1 MMGTTETADG
11 AAAEPSTAVV
21 ETVAAAEGW
30 EPAEVPE
37 PLYESIDPDALEA
50 LVESVD
56 EGRITFSYLGYDIT
70 VDADG
75 HVSLA
80 K

>member
-1 MMGTTETADG
+1 MMGTTERTDEAS
-11 AAAEPSTAVV
+11 ASPSAAVV
-21 ETVAAAEGW
+21 EAVAAAEGW

-50 LVESVD
+50 LVASVD
-56 EGRITFSYLGYDIT
+56 DGRISFDYMGYEVT

-75 HVSLA
+75 AVTLA
-80 K
+80 N